1 MKRIVLTGYRGT
13 GKTAIGTLLAEKL
26 GVPFIDTDALIR
38 ARTGISISEIFRRDG
53 EETFRAL
60 EREEIAGLP
69 TENAVI
75 GTGGGSVN
83 DPANMEHL
91 RRKSTCV
98 LLKSD
103 YATIE
108 RRLSHTPRPPLTD
121 LPLKEEIR
129 KMIDRRR
136 RQYAASADFCVDTSQ
151 TSPEQAADRILNLLK
166 NGSTAASEREAACRW
181 FLTGKVPNA
190 ERGKIEE
197 LLTGPS
203 RDVRTRILGIAGWPA
218 AHSRSPHL
226 FNRLFARYDLDYH
239 YTWFEDSSI
248 ETILRVARDIDA
260 KGLSVTIPFKQDV
273 IVHLDKIDRA
283 AEQIGAV
290 NTVVFSCGIAR
301 GFNTDWIGIEKPL
314 AGYKG
319 KRAVLLGAGG
329 VAAAAAYALI
339 DLGMEVTILN
349 RTFEKAQQ
357 LAERFGCTAK
367 PWDAFDKIGP
377 DLVVNATPLG
387 MQPDMTSPLRADQ
400 LKKEMTVFDLVYTPP
415 LTPLL
420 RAAQKAGCTTIPGTD
435 VFVYQAKDQFRLF
448 FGIDVPDAAIREI
461 LA

>member
-1 MKRIVLTGYRGT
+1 MKRVVLTGYRGT
-13 GKTAIGTLLAEKL
+13 GKTAIGTLLAQKL
-26 GVPFIDTDALIR
+26 GVPFVDTDALIEKQVGR
-38 ARTGISISEIFRRDG
+38 PVTEIFLKDG
-53 EETFRAL
+53 EDAFRAL
-60 EREEIAGLP
+60 ERSVIATLP
-69 TENAVI
+69 QENAVI

-83 DPANMEHL
+83 DPENMERL
-91 RRKSTCV
+91 RKGSVCV

-108 RRLSHTPRPPLTD
+108 RRLSRAPRPPLTD
-121 LPLKEEIR
+121 LPLREEIR
-129 KMIDRRR
+129 RMIERRR
-136 RQYAASADFCVDTSQ
+136 RQYAASADFCVNTS
-151 TSPEQAADRILNLLK
+151 TTTPDQAADRILFLLK
-166 NGSTAASEREAACRW
+166 NGSTAAPEREAASRW
-181 FLTGKVPNA
+181 FLVGKVPNA
-190 ERGKIEE
+190 ERGTIEN
-197 LLTGPS
+197 LLAGPA
-203 RDVRTRILGIAGWPA
+203 RDPLTRILGIAGWPA

-226 FNRLFARYDLDYH
+226 FNRLFARYGLNYH

-248 ETILRVARDIDA
+248 ETIMRVARDIDA

-273 IVHLDKIDRA
+273 IVHLDRIDRA

-314 AGYKG
+314 AAYKG

-329 VAAAAAYALI
+329 VAAAAAYALT
-339 DLGMEVTILN
+339 DLKMEVTILN
-349 RTFEKAQQ
+349 RTYEKAVQ
-357 LAERFGCTAK
+357 LAERFGCNAK
-367 PWDAFDKIGP
+367 PWDAFGTIEP

-387 MQPDMTSPLRADQ
+387 MQPDLTSPLRADQ

-420 RAAQKAGCTTIPGTD
+420 REARKAGCTTIPGTE
-435 VFVYQAKDQFRLF
+435 VFIYQAKDQFRLF
-448 FGIDVPDAAIREI
+448 FGIDVPDTTIREI

>member
-13 GKTAIGTLLAEKL
+13 GKTAIGTVLAQKL
-26 GVPFIDTDALIR
+26 GVPFVDTDALIEQR
-38 ARTGISISEIFRRDG
+38 AGRPVAVIFHDKG
-53 EETFRAL
+53 EDAFRAF
-60 EREEIAGLP
+60 ERNVIATLP
-69 TENAVI
+69 QENAVI

-83 DPANMEHL
+83 DPANMERL
-91 RRKSTCV
+91 RKKSICV

-108 RRLSHTPRPPLTD
+108 RRLSHAPRPPLTD
-121 LPLKEEIR
+121 LPLNEEIR
-129 KMIDRRR
+129 RMIERRR
-136 RQYAASADFCVDTSQ
+136 RQYAASADFCVNTS
-151 TSPEQAADRILNLLK
+151 TTTPEQAADRILLLIK
-166 NGSTAASEREAACRW
+166 NGSTAAPEREAACRW
-181 FLTGKVPNA
+181 FLSGKVPNA
-190 ERGKIEE
+190 ERSTIEN

-203 RDVRTRILGIAGWPA
+203 RDVQTRILGIAGWPA

-226 FNRLFARYDLDYH
+226 FNRLFAAYGLNCH

-248 ETILRVARDIDA
+248 GTIMRVARDIDA
-260 KGLSVTIPFKQDV
+260 KGLSVTIPFKKDV
-273 IVHLDKIDRA
+273 MIHLDKIDRA

-314 AGYKG
+314 AAYKG

-329 VAAAAAYALI
+329 VATAAAYALT
-339 DLGMEVTILN
+339 DLGMDVTILN
-349 RTFEKAQQ
+349 RTYEKAVQ

-367 PWDAFDKIGP
+367 PWDTFDTLEP
-377 DLVVNATPLG
+377 DLVVNTTSLG
-387 MQPDMTSPLRADQ
+387 MQPDCTSPLRADQ

-420 RAAQKAGCTTIPGTD
+420 RAAQQAGCTTIPGTE
-435 VFVYQAKDQFRLF
+435 VFTYQAKDQFRLF
-448 FGIDVPDAAIREI
+448 FGIDVPDTTIREI

>member
-13 GKTAIGTLLAEKL
+13 GKTAIGTILARKL
-26 GVPFIDTDALIR
+26 GVPFVDTDALIEQR
-38 ARTGISISEIFRRDG
+38 VGRSITEIFHKEG
-53 EETFRAL
+53 EDAFRGL
-60 EREEIAGLP
+60 ERDVVAGLP

-83 DPANMEHL
+83 DPANMERL
-91 RRKSTCV
+91 RKGSVCV

-108 RRLSHTPRPPLTD
+108 RRLTHAPRPPLTD

-129 KMIDRRR
+129 RVIERRR
-136 RQYAASADFCVDTSQ
+136 RQYAASADFCVNTS
-151 TSPEQAADRILNLLK
+151 TTTPGQAAERILFLLK
-166 NGSTAASEREAACRW
+166 NGSAAASEREAACRW
-181 FLTGKVPNA
+181 FLAGKVPNA
-190 ERGKIEE
+190 ERSTIEE
-197 LLTGPS
+197 LLTGPT
-203 RDVRTRILGIAGWPA
+203 RDVQTRLLGIAGWPA

-226 FNRLFARYDLDYH
+226 FNRLFARYGLNYH
-239 YTWFEDSSI
+239 YTWFENSSI
-248 ETILRVARDIDA
+248 ETIMRVARDIDA

-273 IVHLDKIDRA
+273 MVHLDKIDRA

-314 AGYKG
+314 AAYKG
-319 KRAVLLGAGG
+319 KQAVLLGAGG
-329 VAAAAAYALI
+329 VAAAAAYALV

-349 RTFEKAQQ
+349 RTCEKAVQ

-367 PWDAFDKIGP
+367 PWNAFDTLGP

-387 MQPDMTSPLRADQ
+387 MQPDLSSPLRADQ

-420 RAAQKAGCTTIPGTD
+420 RAAQQAGCTTIPGTE

-448 FGIDVPDAAIREI
+448 FGIDVPDAAIREV